1 MSEDR
6 TNPEN
11 FKPGIYEHYKG
22 STYTALMLV
31 RHHETEEL
39 CVLYLSH
46 DSKHG
51 TPRIREWATP
61 GKDSWTDEVP
71 YRDVYGLTT
80 GEKVPRFKFIR
91 PIHSAY

>member
-11 FKPGIYEHYKG
+11 FKPGVYQHYKG
-22 STYTALMLV
+22 DTYTAMLLV

-39 CVLYLSH
+39 FVLYLSH

-51 TPRIREWATP
+51 TPRMREWATP
-61 GKDSWTDEVP
+61 GKDSWTDNVAFQEAA
-71 YRDVYGLTT
+71 YGPT
-80 GEKVPRFKFIR
+80 GEMIPRFKFIR
-91 PIHSAY
+91 PIYTTY